1 MTRFCSHN
9 YTYTQG
15 YFYCTKCGKRTYG
28 RSYKKRRSRK
38 IGLGITGLAFVAII
52 GFLFMNGMLDLI
64 QVTINENKLT
74 DEIMDNKLLTPNQL
88 KIASCSIDIKTKV
101 QGKIDCANNGFLY
114 FSILETRYPIEF
126 FQIDNVDLFKQDD
139 VYLIQYKDP
148 QGEQVKHQI
157 EQYQSGKT
165 IAMNVYNAL
174 LNYYSTAGIID
185 KPAIQTEKEIPQ
197 NQPIETTT
205 PKLELPEFEIKNPTE
220 VFKPKFDPSKIENL
234 IYQYTNEQRTRNG
247 LAALAN
253 DASLASIARSHS
265 EDMAA
270 NGYMSHTNLDGKDP
284 SDRAASVGYS
294 CYKDYGTYYTYG
306 VAENIAQNW
315 LYTSYMT
322 SGIYTSY
329 NWHTEESLAKEIVGG
344 WMESPG
350 HRQNILTSTYDR
362 IGIGVGIA
370 SNDAV
375 YSTQNFC

>member
-1 MTRFCSHN
+1 MSVFIGISYLSLNEDAITQNIVPDLRLLDSH
-9 YTYTQG
+9 
-15 YFYCTKCGKRTYG
+15 
-28 RSYKKRRSRK
+28 
-38 IGLGITGLAFVAII
+38 
-52 GFLFMNGMLDLI
+52 
-64 QVTINENKLT
+64 
-74 DEIMDNKLLTPNQL
+74 
-88 KIASCSIDIKTKV
+88 KIASCSVDVKSKV
-101 QGKIDCANNGFLY
+101 QGKVDCGANGFLY
-114 FSILETRYPIEF
+114 FSALETNYPIEF
-126 FQIDNVDLFKQDD
+126 FQIDNVDLIRQDD
-139 VYLIQYKDP
+139 AYLIQYRDA
-148 QGEQVKHQI
+148 QGKQVKHQI
-157 EQYQSGKT
+157 EQYQSGRT
-165 IAMNVYNAL
+165 IAMNVYNAIL
-174 LNYYSTAGIID
+174 SSYATAGIID
-185 KPAIQTEKEIPQ
+185 KPAIQTEKEIQQ
-197 NQPIETTT
+197 NPPIETTT

-220 VFKPKFDPSKIENL
+220 VFKPKFDPGKIENL

-247 LAALAN
+247 LATLAN

-265 EDMAA
+265 EDMAV
-270 NGYMSHTNLDGKDP
+270 NGYMSHVNLDGKDP

-329 NWHTEESLAKEIVGG
+329 NWHTEESLAREIVEG